1 MGLDRLVMTLKD
13 IPDIRYLRSTNPK
26 IAEQMKDLSKYKNVE
41 KINLYYPFKEL
52 QTSANEDMNIVFIDT
67 PGPNSTGD
75 YGDEHKRK
83 TREVL
88 REVDMALF
96 AFDYDQIDS
105 NLKSDEQGLWH
116 TIETRAKGDKDFEV
130 YFLIN
135 KIDMA
140 MNDNFKDIPKT
151 DNRDEFN
158 RLKRENWL
166 KGEILA
172 KEKVEKAAKNHGI
185 ENPKVYLVSS
195 FYQLLERNDKKNED
209 DEDTL
214 DIFKKKH
221 FKRVFG
227 ENWED
232 KYINYLGI
240 VKLEKDI
247 NNYINTTLNDNILK
261 NRFRD
266 IQDVMKD
273 VYDSLNP
280 VKQKLKECKSDKE
293 KVEKDIHKALE
304 YLKQDGEAEK
314 LEKNMNLEFKKS
326 SEEYILKI
334 NNTIDYTIKRELT
347 DKVDEMSKIAIKYA
361 EAIAIG
367 RSHNNAVQTA
377 IRMSKTI
384 NLLQKSI
391 TIPLKTDINTDSI
404 LKSMQNYMKSL
415 FEDYKNNYLDIK
427 TDLKN
432 IFVDYEIEVSNIFWE
447 VKDKLNQELQ
457 NALDI
462 EMQSLE
468 MQTVDIDSSLSFEVS
483 IPDSILDYKYQKE
496 EYYYKSNK
504 SWWNPFSW
512 FEDDSKVV
520 TQEALHILT
529 IKPLDL
535 KQSIERS
542 MNNTI
547 ESFVEQEKTNYENAI
562 IGVIKDNSIIF
573 NDFRNNKKK
582 EINDLNNKLK
592 NSEKELQLVEKQLE
606 DFNNLTKE

>member
-1 MGLDRLVMTLKD
+1 M
-13 IPDIRYLRSTNPK
+13 
-26 IAEQMKDLSKYKNVE
+26 
-41 KINLYYPFKEL
+41 
-52 QTSANEDMNIVFIDT
+52 
-67 PGPNSTGD
+67 
-75 YGDEHKRK
+75 
-83 TREVL
+83 
-88 REVDMALF
+88 
-96 AFDYDQIDS
+96 
-105 NLKSDEQGLWH
+105 
-116 TIETRAKGDKDFEV
+116 
-130 YFLIN
+130 
-135 KIDMA
+135 
-140 MNDNFKDIPKT
+140 
-151 DNRDEFN
+151 
-158 RLKRENWL
+158 
-166 KGEILA
+166 
-172 KEKVEKAAKNHGI
+172 
-185 ENPKVYLVSS
+185 
-195 FYQLLERNDKKNED
+195 
-209 DEDTL
+209 

-280 VKQKLKECKSDKE
+280 VKQKLKECKSDNE

-304 YLKQDGEAEK
+304 YLKQDGGAEK

-582 EINDLNNKLK
+582 EINDLNNK
-592 NSEKELQLVEKQLE
+592 
-606 DFNNLTKE
+606 

>member
-1 MGLDRLVMTLKD
+1 
-13 IPDIRYLRSTNPK
+13 
-26 IAEQMKDLSKYKNVE
+26 
-41 KINLYYPFKEL
+41 
-52 QTSANEDMNIVFIDT
+52 
-67 PGPNSTGD
+67 
-75 YGDEHKRK
+75 
-83 TREVL
+83 
-88 REVDMALF
+88 
-96 AFDYDQIDS
+96 
-105 NLKSDEQGLWH
+105 
-116 TIETRAKGDKDFEV
+116 
-130 YFLIN
+130 
-135 KIDMA
+135 
-140 MNDNFKDIPKT
+140 
-151 DNRDEFN
+151 
-158 RLKRENWL
+158 
-166 KGEILA
+166 
-172 KEKVEKAAKNHGI
+172 
-185 ENPKVYLVSS
+185 
-195 FYQLLERNDKKNED
+195 
-209 DEDTL
+209 
-214 DIFKKKH
+214 
-221 FKRVFG
+221 
-227 ENWED
+227 
-232 KYINYLGI
+232 
-240 VKLEKDI
+240 
-247 NNYINTTLNDNILK
+247 
-261 NRFRD
+261 
-266 IQDVMKD
+266 
-273 VYDSLNP
+273 
-280 VKQKLKECKSDKE
+280 
-293 KVEKDIHKALE
+293 
-304 YLKQDGEAEK
+304 
-314 LEKNMNLEFKKS
+314 
-326 SEEYILKI
+326 
-334 NNTIDYTIKRELT
+334 
-347 DKVDEMSKIAIKYA
+347 
-361 EAIAIG
+361 
-367 RSHNNAVQTA
+367 
-377 IRMSKTI
+377 
-384 NLLQKSI
+384 
-391 TIPLKTDINTDSI
+391 
-404 LKSMQNYMKSL
+404 MKSL

>member
-1 MGLDRLVMTLKD
+1 
-13 IPDIRYLRSTNPK
+13 
-26 IAEQMKDLSKYKNVE
+26 
-41 KINLYYPFKEL
+41 
-52 QTSANEDMNIVFIDT
+52 
-67 PGPNSTGD
+67 
-75 YGDEHKRK
+75 
-83 TREVL
+83 
-88 REVDMALF
+88 
-96 AFDYDQIDS
+96 
-105 NLKSDEQGLWH
+105 
-116 TIETRAKGDKDFEV
+116 
-130 YFLIN
+130 
-135 KIDMA
+135 
-140 MNDNFKDIPKT
+140 
-151 DNRDEFN
+151 
-158 RLKRENWL
+158 
-166 KGEILA
+166 
-172 KEKVEKAAKNHGI
+172 
-185 ENPKVYLVSS
+185 
-195 FYQLLERNDKKNED
+195 
-209 DEDTL
+209 
-214 DIFKKKH
+214 
-221 FKRVFG
+221 
-227 ENWED
+227 
-232 KYINYLGI
+232 
-240 VKLEKDI
+240 
-247 NNYINTTLNDNILK
+247 
-261 NRFRD
+261 
-266 IQDVMKD
+266 
-273 VYDSLNP
+273 
-280 VKQKLKECKSDKE
+280 
-293 KVEKDIHKALE
+293 
-304 YLKQDGEAEK
+304 
-314 LEKNMNLEFKKS
+314 MNLEFKKS